1 MLFLY
6 LDIDGVA
13 IPDRQ
18 ADQSI
23 TFAMSNRLRR
33 ILDRTGAKLVIS
45 SHRRISKLTVLNLLS
60 AAGFTRHD
68 FAETGA
74 LRFCCRR
81 LQTRPCA
88 ARKSTSIWSIIVPQ
102 ASSYSTMVPSCLPR
116 PKTSFRPTRA
126 RVSDRKSTRLN
137 Y

>member
-18 ADQSI
+18 AAQSI

-45 SHRRISKLTVLNLLS
+45 SHRRTSKLTVLNLLS

-68 FAETGA
+68 FADDWCTRSEEHTSE
-74 LRFCCRR
+74 
-81 LQTRPCA
+81 LQSLMR
-88 ARKSTSIWSIIVPQ
+88 
-102 ASSYSTMVPSCLPR
+102 SSYAVFCL
-116 PKTSFRPTRA
+116 KN
-126 RVSDRKSTRLN
+126 KKLKI
-137 Y
+137 

>member
-6 LDIDGVA
+6 LAIDGVA

-33 ILDRTGAKLVIS
+33 ILDRTGATLVIS
-45 SHRRISKLTVLNLLS
+45 THRRISKLPVLNLLS

-68 FAETGA
+68 FADARCTPFLLSSPPNTSVRCQA
-74 LRFCCRR
+74 LHHP
-81 LQTRPCA
+81 LAPN
-88 ARKSTSIWSIIVPQ
+88 P
-102 ASSYSTMVPSCLPR
+102 P
-116 PKTSFRPTRA
+116 PTF
-126 RVSDRKSTRLN
+126 
-137 Y
+137 

>member
-33 ILDRTGAKLVIS
+33 ILDSTGAKLVIS
-45 SHRRISKLTVLNLLS
+45 SHRRISNLTVFNLLS
-60 AAGFTRHD
+60 AAGFTPHD
-68 FAETGA
+68 FADDSCTPF
-74 LRFCCRR
+74 L
-81 LQTRPCA
+81 LSP
-88 ARKSTSIWSIIVPQ
+88 SPNTSVRGQEIAQHLVHHRSEEHTSDLHSLMR
-102 ASSYSTMVPSCLPR
+102 SSYTVFCLN
-116 PKTSFRPTRA
+116 KNSNNLTQ
-126 RVSDRKSTRLN
+126 
-137 Y
+137 

>member
-1 MLFLY
+1 MNKDAGNFRNPISKENVMLFLY

-60 AAGFTRHD
+60 AAGFPRHD
-68 FAETGA
+68 FADDWSSEEHPSV
-74 LRFCCRR
+74 
-81 LQTRPCA
+81 LQSLMR
-88 ARKSTSIWSIIVPQ
+88 
-102 ASSYSTMVPSCLPR
+102 
-116 PKTSFRPTRA
+116 
-126 RVSDRKSTRLN
+126 
-137 Y
+137 